1 MKQRLLLALFT
12 VIGFFATGQ
21 NVYNPSNSG
30 YFTPSNKP
38 FAVATASPDGG
49 RSMKLDSINRLFR
62 PFNGVSEVYSY
73 FPVGS
78 QYRQGNFIIVVDS
91 GGTLQSNGTYIGGSN
106 TFYEW
111 KDSFSNAGLIKMNLF
126 GVGGCSGCLLAA
138 NNLSDLS
145 NASLARS
152 NLGLGTMA
160 TQNVAAGGDLSGNWN
175 NITVAKFN
183 GQLPS
188 YYLNYANLTNT
199 PPAVS
204 LTTVG
209 TSGLAT
215 YNPTT
220 GVLNIPN
227 YTGGGGSCLNCNADT
242 IGNIPLNFVSFCNNC
257 VLTLD
262 STAGYAYWAPSTGGT
277 ASLPPNGG
285 SGFRIYSPQIPAIRS
300 LVCASGC
307 TIDSTSNTGSLT
319 FTVTTSGVG
328 TVTNFSAV
336 NITGFATQGVTNA
349 TTTPQLTYTL
359 INAPAYNV
367 WGNNTS
373 SPGAPAYFAPNLTIL
388 NQWASGSIALL
399 GATQTFTGSN
409 TFNGGV
415 FLGSSVGFSAD
426 NTYNIGS
433 TLDGAANIYSRNLLS
448 TSNLLLGAGA
458 SSSITFDINGVTNA
472 QLLSTGQLNLTK
484 YTTPTSFTGT
494 ATSVL
499 EVDASGNIIQGPI
512 TYNLYAVEGTSPIGT
527 HGDSVQFGG
536 SLGAFFQ
543 PDTLYTNGQP
553 FYVYGLPDTV
563 ATNSSDS
570 VPILNWNHQMK
581 LVAVSA
587 IGGGGGGDAIT
598 SPNGSLTVGGTST
611 NTTLDLNLGY
621 SPTLTGA
628 WSFNGGINVGSNIV
642 YTGTTAT
649 YQIGSLTNLPNKIY
663 TRNIISDGNLSQ
675 EASSTGLINWAF
687 NGVQKAQFNYTG
699 QWQWGNYVATNSFTL
714 GSPVGMLVFDASGN
728 IGTQSIGG
736 GGSVIGVG
744 QIAVTGSDSVKKAD
758 SVFFRGLDKNAGIVI
773 AGNSLNNL
781 GEPSPAYDTAQVI
794 STSLPVV
801 RMLYTDDTLG
811 VGQQNYAE
819 SIDGAPGTW
828 SIVYDV
834 IPGHYRGCM
843 VKNGGYY
850 MYFGVNTAET
860 QVDVYESPHG
870 APGSWTLQNSAVI
883 TASSLGATNIYNSWV
898 YINQVTGTWYML
910 LDVGSVEYGFSD
922 YGLTSTDGHGVTWT
936 AVTGNPV
943 LPRLAAP
950 WFTYYGGKYYCWGLS
965 SMTNAILPSDL
976 YEYSATNFTGPWTM
990 VQTGSIAHR
999 LTSLEGVN
1007 GIIGQVADPA
1017 LVSLGD
1023 SSTLLLVAVTAN
1035 GNGSG
1040 GSQIAA
1046 YRSPLSITKLI
1057 TTSSEQNAPFTP
1069 EWEQFNG
1076 GNIAYNNGNVG
1087 IGINTPLWPL
1097 QIGENPGNYI
1107 QGYPGASAIYARNFI
1122 SSTSFG
1128 NTILGYNLYEG
1139 AYGGWQIA
1147 DSTAGGYAF
1156 DLTSSGITTY
1166 YAAGGA
1172 GHTIPLPLNLG
1183 SWKYASANTTSVF
1196 TLGAAAGV
1204 ANGRLLFNGNGD
1216 DLSGASIQCII
1227 GSLSAE
1233 FGNITTGTINT
1244 DYLSTG
1250 NAGAGNLGIGP
1261 TKAFAASSTG
1271 TTNLAVLAS
1280 LSSCS
1285 SCAGNTAIGAASGA
1299 SMTTG
1304 DYNTFI
1310 GSNSATSGTVTG
1322 NFNVAVGRSAAANLA
1337 GGSENTVG
1345 GADGGR
1351 ALTSGAFNTQWGGE
1365 GMYQGADGF
1374 ATPAGIDSST
1384 CIGYACQV
1392 TQNSTS
1398 VVGGYGLYRT
1408 RGGQGIPAPQGNWI
1422 INNGLGIAGHSGFGF
1437 LLPSIATTALSG
1449 NGTQMT
1455 LTFATQSFAP
1465 FIAGQQISVSGA
1477 APSGYNGVW
1486 TVSSCTTTSVV
1497 VVGTVT
1503 GSQTSAGTIITDGE
1517 PTATDYGT
1525 WGAYGEHVYYRS
1537 QSGTLYDWNNPATPT
1552 LQQVLTA
1559 GSTLTGNNTIVIG
1572 SNTLTIGG
1580 GTFAGASN
1588 TNATFAHFVG
1598 NSSSPT
1604 IAAGSGAGSSPT
1616 VSVTGTDQDGLIVIT
1631 TGTLPSGSTAT
1642 IVTVTFSASFPNNT
1656 FITLTPAN
1664 ITTAALTAAQVYPTG
1679 TTTNFSIIS
1688 NVTALTAATQYS
1700 WFYHVGAN

>member
-1 MKQRLLLALFT
+1 
-12 VIGFFATGQ
+12 
-21 NVYNPSNSG
+21 
-30 YFTPSNKP
+30 
-38 FAVATASPDGG
+38 
-49 RSMKLDSINRLFR
+49 
-62 PFNGVSEVYSY
+62 
-73 FPVGS
+73 
-78 QYRQGNFIIVVDS
+78 
-91 GGTLQSNGTYIGGSN
+91 
-106 TFYEW
+106 
-111 KDSFSNAGLIKMNLF
+111 
-126 GVGGCSGCLLAA
+126 
-138 NNLSDLS
+138 
-145 NASLARS
+145 
-152 NLGLGTMA
+152 
-160 TQNVAAGGDLSGNWN
+160 
-175 NITVAKFN
+175 
-183 GQLPS
+183 
-188 YYLNYANLTNT
+188 
-199 PPAVS
+199 
-204 LTTVG
+204 
-209 TSGLAT
+209 
-215 YNPTT
+215 
-220 GVLNIPN
+220 
-227 YTGGGGSCLNCNADT
+227 
-242 IGNIPLNFVSFCNNC
+242 
-257 VLTLD
+257 
-262 STAGYAYWAPSTGGT
+262 
-277 ASLPPNGG
+277 
-285 SGFRIYSPQIPAIRS
+285 
-300 LVCASGC
+300 
-307 TIDSTSNTGSLT
+307 
-319 FTVTTSGVG
+319 
-328 TVTNFSAV
+328 
-336 NITGFATQGVTNA
+336 
-349 TTTPQLTYTL
+349 
-359 INAPAYNV
+359 
-367 WGNNTS
+367 
-373 SPGAPAYFAPNLTIL
+373 
-388 NQWASGSIALL
+388 
-399 GATQTFTGSN
+399 
-409 TFNGGV
+409 
-415 FLGSSVGFSAD
+415 
-426 NTYNIGS
+426 
-433 TLDGAANIYSRNLLS
+433 
-448 TSNLLLGAGA
+448 
-458 SSSITFDINGVTNA
+458 
-472 QLLSTGQLNLTK
+472 
-484 YTTPTSFTGT
+484 
-494 ATSVL
+494 
-499 EVDASGNIIQGPI
+499 
-512 TYNLYAVEGTSPIGT
+512 
-527 HGDSVQFGG
+527 
-536 SLGAFFQ
+536 
-543 PDTLYTNGQP
+543 
-553 FYVYGLPDTV
+553 
-563 ATNSSDS
+563 
-570 VPILNWNHQMK
+570 
-581 LVAVSA
+581 
-587 IGGGGGGDAIT
+587 
-598 SPNGSLTVGGTST
+598 
-611 NTTLDLNLGY
+611 
-621 SPTLTGA
+621 
-628 WSFNGGINVGSNIV
+628 
-642 YTGTTAT
+642 
-649 YQIGSLTNLPNKIY
+649 
-663 TRNIISDGNLSQ
+663 
-675 EASSTGLINWAF
+675 
-687 NGVQKAQFNYTG
+687 
-699 QWQWGNYVATNSFTL
+699 
-714 GSPVGMLVFDASGN
+714 
-728 IGTQSIGG
+728 
-736 GGSVIGVG
+736 
-744 QIAVTGSDSVKKAD
+744 
-758 SVFFRGLDKNAGIVI
+758 
-773 AGNSLNNL
+773 
-781 GEPSPAYDTAQVI
+781 
-794 STSLPVV
+794 
-801 RMLYTDDTLG
+801 
-811 VGQQNYAE
+811 
-819 SIDGAPGTW
+819 
-828 SIVYDV
+828 
-834 IPGHYRGCM
+834 
-843 VKNGGYY
+843 
-850 MYFGVNTAET
+850 
-860 QVDVYESPHG
+860 
-870 APGSWTLQNSAVI
+870 
-883 TASSLGATNIYNSWV
+883 
-898 YINQVTGTWYML
+898 ML

-1465 FIAGQQISVSGA
+1465 FIAAQQISVSGA

-1559 GSTLTGNNTIVIG
+1559 GSTLTTP
-1572 SNTLTIGG
+1572 
-1580 GTFAGASN
+1580 A
-1588 TNATFAHFVG
+1588 
-1598 NSSSPT
+1598 T
-1604 IAAGSGAGSSPT
+1604 IAQANNS
-1616 VSVTGTDQDGLIVIT
+1616 
-1631 TGTLPSGSTAT
+1631 
-1642 IVTVTFSASFPNNT
+1642 VTFSQGLFDVGNGATTTWNPSNAITGGLFSINSGTLNDATTAVSGTVANAYVTGITTPTLNATNTGVVYTNAFTFVINAAPAAGTNVAITNSYALGVFGNAYFSNSIVAASVNLNGSNDLTGQTGATTVTSYAVPGSTTFNT
-1656 FITLTPAN
+1656 FSVGGYITITAISASTLQLQVAWTDETSTSRTQSFFVQG
-1664 ITTAALTAAQVYPTG
+1664 TTAAIAATGAYGYSPINIRVKKG
-1679 TTTNFSIIS
+1679 TTITVSTVMTGVS
-1688 NVTALTAATQYS
+1688 ATYD
-1700 WFYHVGAN
+1700 VGATITKLY